1 MEFEQGPGAKQ
12 TAFRHDSSSSSEED
26 EKFKA
31 AGVASAPGPTSLQP
45 PIPFDEQGKRVS
57 PNDELFRLEFVM
69 PQYLR
74 MAMAAAVESK
84 LLDPLGSDAPAPSKA
99 PKAPLYPLI
108 VMINSKSGGRKGPAL
123 RAVLNHLLSKEQV
136 FDLSITPPKDF
147 FRYGLGCLERLAELG
162 DQCAKDVRNRLRLIV
177 AGGDG
182 TVGWVL
188 GSMTELHV
196 EHRMPIPPVG
206 IIPLGTGNDL
216 SRSFGWGGSFMFSCR
231 PFVRRYLRKASSG
244 QTAELDSWQVMVR
257 TSSTEKVQ
265 LPHALH
271 PQQHIPLFEEPL
283 HGQDIEVFLVI
294 WTLPKVVFL
303 LIELDFITGMDAQV
317 AYGFHNLREKKP
329 YLAQGPI
336 SNKVVYSG
344 CSCVQGWFCTPCSA
358 NPRVRALRNIMQME
372 VKREPNGDWEPVD
385 LPQNVRAVIMLNLQS
400 YASGRNPW
408 GHPNEEY
415 NQRKRFVQP
424 RPDDGILEIFGLF
437 DGWHASLVML
447 SLRSA
452 KRLAQACA
460 IRMHLIAD
468 LRHRIYMQM
477 DGEPWRQPLS
487 ENENSTIIEIT
498 PTPTRSLMLKAS

>member
-1 MEFEQGPGAKQ
+1 MEVKQGPGAKQ
-12 TAFRHDSSSSSEED
+12 TAFRHDSSSSSSSSEED
-26 EKFKA
+26 EKSKA

-45 PIPFDEQGKRVS
+45 PIPFDEQGKRIS
-57 PNDELFRLEFVM
+57 SNDELFRLEFVM

-84 LLDPLGSDAPAPSKA
+84 LLDRLGSDAPAPSQA

-162 DQCAKDVRNRLRLIV
+162 DQCAKDVRNRLRVIV

-206 IIPLGTGNDL
+206 LIPLGTGNDL

-231 PFVRRYLRKASSG
+231 PFVRRYLCKASSG

-271 PQQHIPLFEEPL
+271 PQQHIPLFEE
-283 HGQDIEVFLVI
+283 DNSSEVKAASFEGI
-294 WTLPKVVFL
+294 FYNYFS
-303 LIELDFITGMDAQV
+303 IGMDAQV
-317 AYGFHNLREKKP
+317 AYGFHNIREKKP
-329 YLAQGPI
+329 YLALGPI

-372 VKREPNGDWEPVD
+372 VKREPNDDWEPVD

-424 RPDDGILEIFGLF
+424 RPNDGLLEIFGLF

-498 PTPTRSLMLKAS
+498 STPTRSLMLKAS

>member
-1 MEFEQGPGAKQ
+1 MELEQELGAKQ
-12 TAFRHDSSSSSEED
+12 AALQHDSSSSSSSSEED
-26 EKFKA
+26 EKLKA
-31 AGVASAPGPTSLQP
+31 ARVASAPGPATLPLP
-45 PIPFDEQGKRVS
+45 PNPFTEQGKRIS
-57 PNDELFRLEFVM
+57 PKDELFRQQFVM

-84 LLDPLGSDAPAPSKA
+84 LVEYPGSDVPTQSQNPN
-99 PKAPLYPLI
+99 APLYPLI
-108 VMINSKSGGRKGPAL
+108 VMINSRSGGRKGPAL
-123 RAVLNHLLSKEQV
+123 RAALNDLLSKEQV
-136 FDLSITPPKDF
+136 FDLSVTPPKDF
-147 FRYGLGCLERLAELG
+147 FRYGLRCLERLAEYG
-162 DQCAKDVRNRLRLIV
+162 DQCAKDTRNRLRILV

-188 GSMTELHV
+188 GSTIELHV

-206 IIPLGTGNDL
+206 TIPLGTGNDL

-231 PFVRRYLRKASSG
+231 PFVRRYLRKASSS
-244 QTAELDSWQVMVR
+244 QTAELDSWQVMVM
-257 TSSTEKVQ
+257 TKYGDKVQ

-271 PQQHIPLFEEPL
+271 PQQHIPLVEEDASSDVKAASFE
-283 HGQDIEVFLVI
+283 GIYYNYFSI
-294 WTLPKVVFL
+294 
-303 LIELDFITGMDAQV
+303 GMDAQV
-317 AYGFHNLREKKP
+317 AYGFHNLRERKP
-329 YLAQGPI
+329 YLALGPI
-336 SNKVVYSG
+336 SNKIVYSG

-358 NPRVRALRNIMQME
+358 NPRVRSLRNIMRLE
-372 VKREPNGDWEPVD
+372 VKRESNGDWEPVD

-408 GHPNEEY
+408 GHPTEEY
-415 NQRKRFVQP
+415 NQKKRFVQP
-424 RPDDGILEIFGLF
+424 TAHDGILEIFGLF

-468 LRHRIYMQM
+468 QRHRIYMQM
-477 DGEPWRQPLS
+477 DGEPWRQPLCA
-487 ENENSTIIEIT
+487 NENSTIIEIM